1 MENRK
6 PNQIVFVIMD
16 NYENKVVGV
25 YNDYAE
31 AAQVAEA
38 AEKDFYEDDYITITP
53 VLVDTVN
60 IVPDSR
66 KLYWNEQ
73 GVVDALQEELDLA
86 MPYVEEEEEEEDEE
100 WTPCDDCYHPYACE
114 MCDYAEDEEEEIDPI
129 ESMIFDY
136 KGKRAITDS
145 AGKLLLDT
153 CYEVVNERNPS
164 MPFDAKVRKAKAMMT
179 AIAKDYGIEWV
190 TEEGE

>member
-6 PNQIVFVIMD
+6 LNQIVFVIMD

-25 YNDYAE
+25 YNDYTE
-31 AAQVAEA
+31 ATQVAEA
-38 AEKDFYEDDYITITP
+38 AEKDFYGDEYITITP

-66 KLYWNEQ
+66 KLYYTEQ

-86 MPYVEEEEEEEDEE
+86 MPYVEEEEEEEEEE

-114 MCDYAEDEEEEIDPI
+114 KCDFNTEDEEADPI
-129 ESMIFDY
+129 EKMLFIHE
-136 KGKRAITDS
+136 GKVTISEKDAMEITHQMAELIEEQGEGLTAS
-145 AGKLLLDT
+145 QKTIWLH
-153 CYEVVNERNPS
+153 
-164 MPFDAKVRKAKAMMT
+164 DALT
-179 AIAKDYGIEWV
+179 ALAKDYGIEYV
-190 TEEGE
+190 LDV

>member
-6 PNQIVFVIMD
+6 LNQIVFVIMD
-16 NYENKVVGV
+16 NYEEKIVGV

-38 AEKDFYEDDYITITP
+38 AEKDFYEDDFITITP

-86 MPYVEEEEEEEDEE
+86 MPYEEEEEEEEEED
-100 WTPCDDCYHPYACE
+100 
-114 MCDYAEDEEEEIDPI
+114 DEEADPI
-129 ESMIFDY
+129 EQMLFMYEGKVTISEKNAQKIVRQMAEMI
-136 KGKRAITDS
+136 
-145 AGKLLLDT
+145 
-153 CYEVVNERNPS
+153 EERGDGLTAAQKTIWLH
-164 MPFDAKVRKAKAMMT
+164 DALT
-179 AIAKDYGIEWV
+179 ALAKDYGIEYV
-190 TEEGE
+190 LDV